1 MRLSLMLVT
10 MLISAAGMVFAQGTV
25 RTVQQERAAVL
36 KPPAGAKAAIVIFE
50 DLQCPDCARAHPLV
64 RDVAK
69 ATSVPIIRHDFPLP
83 KHDWSFKAAVIAR
96 YFDSKSEKLGEGWRM
111 YCYTHQEDM
120 TPDNL
125 LERAQRFGQANG
137 SPLPFAIDPDG
148 KFEAKVK
155 ADFRLGQKI
164 GIQHTPTIWVVG
176 NTKSGEP
183 FIEVV
188 DRDRMAEMVEQM
200 KRAASK

>member
-1 MRLSLMLVT
+1 MRLYLLSMMFIAV
-10 MLISAAGMVFAQGTV
+10 AGMALAQGPV

-64 RDVAK
+64 REVAK
-69 ATSVPIIRHDFPLP
+69 SEDVPIVRHDFPLP
-83 KHDWSFKAAVIAR
+83 KHDWSFKAAVLAR

-111 YCYTHQEDM
+111 YCYTHQEEL

-125 LERAQRFGQANG
+125 MDRAQRYAQANG
-137 SPLPFAIDPDG
+137 TALPFALDPDG
-148 KFEAKVK
+148 KLEAKVK

-176 NTKSGEP
+176 NSGSAEP
-183 FIEVV
+183 FVEVV
-188 DRDRMAEMVEQM
+188 DRSQMSDLVEKM
-200 KRAASK
+200 KRGGK

>member
-25 RTVQQERAAVL
+25 RTVQQERAVVL

-64 RDVAK
+64 HDVAK
-69 ATSVPIIRHDFPLP
+69 ATGVPIVRHDFPLP
-83 KHDWSFKAAVIAR
+83 RHDWSYKAAIIAR
-96 YFDSKSEKLGEGWRM
+96 YFDSKSEKLGEAWRM
-111 YCYTHQEDM
+111 YCYTHQEEI

-125 LERAQRFGQANG
+125 MERAQKFGQANG
-137 SPLPFAIDPDG
+137 APLPFAIDPDG
-148 KFEAKVK
+148 KLEAKVK

-176 NTKSGEP
+176 NAKTGDP

-188 DRDRMAEMVEQM
+188 DREHMTEMVEQM
-200 KRAASK
+200 KRNSK